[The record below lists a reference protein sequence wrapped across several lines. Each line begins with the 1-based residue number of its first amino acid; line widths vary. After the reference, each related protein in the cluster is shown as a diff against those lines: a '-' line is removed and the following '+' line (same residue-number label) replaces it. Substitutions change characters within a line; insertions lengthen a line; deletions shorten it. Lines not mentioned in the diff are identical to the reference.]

1 MQPEQSPEVTV
12 LVGYAN
18 ENLQLRIENAQLQ
31 ARIEELE
38 KTPDGPG
45 GGDD

>member
-1 MQPEQSPEVTV
+1 MNPTENV
-12 LVGYAN
+12 LVQYAN

-31 ARIEELE
+31 ARVQELD
-38 KTPDGPG
+38 KTDEPG